1 VTLHRQPVR
10 IFAGQFTV
18 GLLALSAA
26 IGCSRGH
33 EGPRGAATIPARPP
47 SPSPRDAAS
56 LATPIADDRDVVAT
70 VPVAPAEAP
79 DRTPD
84 ASSGAGAT
92 TDGGGDGATAP
103 LPATVA
109 GATGATSFLGVDERV
124 ILRRLCDGPVQ
135 RIQRNTGGSTLSF
148 RVWFADGGRGLF
160 KPQQSNSV
168 ANFRA
173 EIAAYRMSRHLGL
186 HRAPPACGRMFD
198 RAALQRTA
206 DATGDVAFS
215 QRVMSE
221 VLGRGDQVPGAMIH
235 WVPGGLENVPGSERY
250 PALLDPTQPLAD
262 ADRELARDLSAMIL
276 VDFVNDNIDRW
287 SGGNILRQRATPQNP
302 SPPLLFMDN
311 GAAFTIGRDNL
322 GARPADQAQ
331 RLARV
336 GRVSRSLLARL
347 RVMTAE
353 GLGRE
358 LRLDPLGSPVG
369 EQGVAA
375 LLARRDRVIAHVDA
389 LVAARGEAAVYAF
402 E

>member
-1 VTLHRQPVR
+1 MAPRSHAIESRDGDSSRPDAADTRSDEP
-10 IFAGQFTV
+10 
-18 GLLALSAA
+18 SA
-26 IGCSRGH
+26 R
-33 EGPRGAATIPARPP
+33 GPRDVPSEPARDAPSPPADASADGASETIPA
-47 SPSPRDAAS
+47 
-56 LATPIADDRDVVAT
+56 TI
-70 VPVAPAEAP
+70 
-79 DRTPD
+79 
-84 ASSGAGAT
+84 
-92 TDGGGDGATAP
+92 
-103 LPATVA
+103 A

-124 ILRRLCDGPVQ
+124 ILRRLCEGQVQ

-221 VLGRGDQVPGAMIH
+221 ILGRGDQVPGAMIY

-250 PALLDPTQPLAD
+250 PDLLDTARPLAD
-262 ADRELARDLSAMIL
+262 ADRVLAQDLSALIL

-302 SPPLLFMDN
+302 SPAMLFMDN

-336 GRVSRSLLARL
+336 TRVSRSLIARL
-347 RVMTAE
+347 RAMTAE

-358 LRLDPLGSPVG
+358 LRQDPLGSPVG